1 MNCNEAT
8 FLLESRWDG
17 ALSAAEDSAL
27 EEHLLSCVAC
37 SAEAEAIAAADASF
51 LLLTA
56 AEPPIDI
63 AAAVSSRIA
72 REAPAEPHR
81 AWFWGALAV
90 AAVLAALLWH
100 SGVTPALIWNSP
112 PVAMLLGPVE
122 STVGAWLEPARLT
135 LGALSPA
142 LAMLAPVAVVLALLE
157 LGFAGLVVVRRAAN
171 VS

>member
-17 ALSAAEDSAL
+17 ALSASEDRAL
-27 EEHLLSCVAC
+27 EGHLVTCAAC
-37 SAEAEAIAAADASF
+37 RAEAEAIAAADASF
-51 LLLTA
+51 LLLPA
-56 AEPPIDI
+56 AEPPLDI
-63 AAAVSSRIA
+63 AAAVAQRID

-81 AWFWGALAV
+81 AWFWGALAL

-100 SGVTPALIWNSP
+100 SGVTPAMVWNSA
-112 PVAMLLGPVE
+112 PVAMMLGPVE
-122 STVGAWLEPARLT
+122 STVGAWLEPARLA

-142 LAMLAPVAVVLALLE
+142 LMMLAPVAMILALLE